1 MDPEAKA
8 PLVKAILLCAGFA
21 ARSLPLTRRIP
32 EPLLEV
38 RGRSILEDLVEQLA
52 ATGRVRRIAVVSNGR
67 FYGRFLAW
75 AEEVAAR
82 LPGLVIDVLDDGA
95 RDEGHRLGAVSDL
108 EFAVA
113 RERPEGPVLVAAGDN
128 LFRFPLGELLD
139 DYEANPRNLV
149 VAYRE
154 RDTQRLRRTAVAELG
169 PEDRLLRLRERPDD
183 PSDGWA
189 CPPLYVFR
197 PGALER
203 LREFIVAEH
212 DTDSPAHFV
221 AWLADREPVF
231 AHRMR
236 GARLDAA
243 DLAGYRDAEAWLD
256 ALEREGT
263 EGPVKG

>member
-1 MDPEAKA
+1 
-8 PLVKAILLCAGFA
+8 VKAILLCAGFA
-21 ARSLPLTRRIP
+21 TRMYPLTRRIP
-32 EPLLEV
+32 KPLLSV
-38 RGRSILEDLVEQLA
+38 RGRPILEDLVEQIA
-52 ATGRVRRIAVVSNGR
+52 ATGRVRHIAVVSNGR

-75 AEEVAAR
+75 AEELAGR

-95 RDEGHRLGAVSDL
+95 RDEAHRLGAVSDL

-128 LFRFPLGELLD
+128 LFRFPLEEFLA

-154 RDTQRLRRTAVAELG
+154 RDPRRLRRTAVAELG
-169 PEDRLLRLRERPDD
+169 PEDRVLRLWEQPDD
-183 PSDGWA
+183 PPSEWA

-197 PGALER
+197 PGALDR

-212 DTDSPAHFV
+212 DTESPGHFV
-221 AWLADREPVF
+221 AWLADQEPVF

-236 GARLDAA
+236 GARLDVGN
-243 DLAGYRDAEAWLD
+243 LEGYRGAEAWLE
-256 ALEREGT
+256 ALERDGSAGT
-263 EGPVKG
+263 